1 MPNRLIDSPSPYL
14 RQHAENPVDWY
25 PWGPEALQKAK
36 DEQKPIFLSI
46 GYSACHWCHVMKR
59 ESFEHEETAQIMN
72 ECYVNIKVDREE
84 RPDLD
89 QMYLK
94 SLMLIAGNA
103 GWPMNMWLTPDLKPY
118 HGATYL
124 PHVAKPGAP
133 SLAQQLLFLADAWKK
148 KRDEVEAAANRV
160 SLVLEQMSNAAAPP
174 LAKGTPWLDEAVRG
188 CELNYDDKNG
198 GFGQAPK
205 FPQPLVL
212 RYLLLRAID
221 TKDTELFELID
232 HTAQSMGRGGLY
244 DQLGGGFHR
253 YCVDAGWDIP
263 HFEKMLY
270 DNAQLCSFY
279 AELYAHTKTP
289 FYKWIVDSL
298 VLWLERDMTLENGAF
313 CSSTDAESEQVEGR
327 AFVWTPG
334 QLAEVLD
341 ENERQMFSLFYN
353 VTPQG
358 NFLEGSS
365 VLTQRRPISRC
376 AKELGWDFELAVRVL
391 ESARDKAFDARE
403 EREQPGRD
411 DKVIAAWNG
420 QMVSALCRAARLTAT
435 PDARELAI
443 KAGEFLLSHFAKAA
457 EDGTYPRLWAEGK
470 TYGQALAEDLGAL
483 ALAFLDLYEL
493 TLEDTWFEAAVTLH
507 GALKAQYWDSE
518 RKLTAQTGP
527 KTDDILFRPFPFED
541 NPTPAGN
548 SFMAE
553 LCRRLHQLTGDEESR
568 IILNAILDTV
578 SPIATKAPTSFG
590 FLLRTGHLWEQAPSH
605 LILGGTKED
614 GETFLEAL
622 QGRLLPATAIA
633 SATTPGL
640 SSNLAEGKKAG
651 RAYLCQDY
659 HCKTPVESA
668 GELEKLLD

>member
-14 RQHAENPVDWY
+14 RQHADNPVDWY

-59 ESFEHEETAQIMN
+59 ESFEHEETARIMN
-72 ECYVNIKVDREE
+72 ECYINIKVDREE

-118 HGATYL
+118 HGGTYI
-124 PHVAKPGAP
+124 PHVAKPGAA
-133 SLAQQLLFLADAWKK
+133 SLAQQLLFLADAWSK
-148 KRDEVEAAANRV
+148 KREEVEAAADRV
-160 SLVLEQMSNAAAPP
+160 SLVLQPMSNVAAPP
-174 LAKGTPWLDEAVRG
+174 LSKGTPWLDEAVRG

-205 FPQPLVL
+205 FPQPLIL
-212 RYLLLRAID
+212 SYLLLRAVH

-253 YCVDAGWDIP
+253 YCVDAAWDIP

-289 FYKWIVDSL
+289 FYKWVVDSL
-298 VLWLERDMTLENGAF
+298 VLWLERDMTLENGGF

-327 AFVWTPG
+327 AFVWTPQ

-353 VTPQG
+353 VTPNG
-358 NFLEGSS
+358 NFLEGTS

-411 DKVIAAWNG
+411 DKVIASWNG
-420 QMVSALCRAARLTAT
+420 QMVSALCKAARLTST
-435 PDARELAI
+435 PDAQELAV
-443 KAGEFLLSHFAKAA
+443 KAGDFLLETFAQAQP
-457 EDGTYPRLWAEGK
+457 DGSFPRVWAEGK
-470 TYGQALAEDLGAL
+470 AYGQALAEDLGAL

-493 TLEDTWFEAAVTLH
+493 TLEDKWFEAARKLDSV
-507 GALKAQYWDSE
+507 LKSDYWDSE
-518 RKLTAQTGP
+518 RKLTAQTSP
-527 KTDDILFRPFPFED
+527 KTDDLLFRPFPFED

-553 LCRRLHQLTGDEESR
+553 LCRRLHQLTGDQESQD
-568 IILNAILDTV
+568 ILHAILNKV

-590 FLLRTGHLWEQAPSH
+590 LLLRTGHLYDQAPSH
-605 LILGGTKED
+605 LILGGTSEE
-614 GETFLEAL
+614 GQAFLQAL
-622 QGRLLPATAIA
+622 QGRLLPATAVA
-633 SATTPGL
+633 SASTPGV

-651 RAYLCQDY
+651 RAYFCHDY
-659 HCKTPVESA
+659 QCKKPVESCK
-668 GELEKLLD
+668 ELEELLD